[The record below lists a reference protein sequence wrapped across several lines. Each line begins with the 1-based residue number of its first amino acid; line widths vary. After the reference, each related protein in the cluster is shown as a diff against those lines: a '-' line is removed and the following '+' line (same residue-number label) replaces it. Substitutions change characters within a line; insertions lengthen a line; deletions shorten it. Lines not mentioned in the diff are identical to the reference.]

1 MRPAR
6 LSVIRRIPYKNTMT
20 TQSRALITPYI
31 DFWLVGGLS
40 LLFLAVAM
48 YSTDVAKLNMMTFI
62 PIWAFWA
69 AFAVNYPHFAHSYQL
84 FYEDFIQRMR
94 DPETPLK
101 VKLRP
106 FIAGVIAPALIVIY
120 FVWCFFAQS
129 PALLGYSVS
138 AMYFFVGW
146 HYVKQG
152 YGILITLS
160 VYKGIFYSDR
170 SKKILTFNAYAA
182 WMFAWI
188 KNNQVISGHAFYDVQ
203 YHSMDLPKWMLTAA
217 TATLIISTLLSISA
231 ILKTWLTERK
241 GISINGLVGYF
252 CAIYMWVLLP
262 YINPAFFVF
271 VAFFHS
277 LQYLPFVYKFKGSEV
292 KKKLREELHEDH
304 PKYFSYWPLA
314 VFAIIGVTL
323 GAVFM
328 EIMPK
333 QIDKSN
339 ADFFSQN
346 FFIVSFLVF
355 INVHH
360 YFIDSSFWRRDNK
373 RVQEYLF
380 RS

>member
-1 MRPAR
+1 M
-6 LSVIRRIPYKNTMT
+6 S

-31 DFWLVGGLS
+31 DFWLVGGFS
-40 LLFLAVAM
+40 LVFLAIAM
-48 YSTDVAKLNMMTFI
+48 FTTHVAKVNMMTFI

-84 FYEDFIQRMR
+84 FYEDFINRMK

-101 VKLRP
+101 VKMRP
-106 FIAGVIAPALIVIY
+106 FIAGVIVPVLIIGYFAWCYYSKDPA
-120 FVWCFFAQS
+120 F
-129 PALLGYSVS
+129 LGYSIR

-170 SKKILTFNAYAA
+170 SKKILTLNAYAA
-182 WMFAWI
+182 WMFAWLRS
-188 KNNQVISGHAFYDVQ
+188 NQYVGTNFYYDVKHQ
-203 YHSMDLPKWMLTAA
+203 SLGFPEWVITAS
-217 TATLIISTLLSISA
+217 LIILIITSLLTISA
-231 ILKTWLTERK
+231 ILKTWLAEKK

-252 CAIYMWVLLP
+252 CGVYMWVVLP

-277 LQYLPFVYKFKGSEV
+277 LQYLPFVYKFKGSEI
-292 KKKLREELHEDH
+292 KKKLKEELHEDH

-314 VFAIIGVTL
+314 VFAIIGITL
-323 GAVFM
+323 GASFM
-328 EIMPK
+328 HIVPK
-333 QIDKSN
+333 QIDAVN
-339 ADFFSQN
+339 AIPNFSRH
-346 FFIVSFLVF
+346 FYIIAFLVF